1 MTASVFSVITVTS
14 AYPST
19 QIIAG
24 SNPPVSVLVY
34 NADPLNTI
42 WFSDN
47 DSFIAG
53 NVNNCSPLP
62 PLSSVSFDGTG
73 DVYAATSGGVTANL
87 QLYPTG
93 SAFFGQSQITQLAQI
108 GTPGGAAAA
117 TLTPGASFPV
127 LSLAPIGQYNSYDLN
142 MYVTAINPG
151 ALAAVMTVLIT
162 LQWFDNPLLPP
173 VFEEDWQIWAGRA
186 NPVIGVNTLSGNGP
200 MHGQYLSVTV
210 TIPGG
215 AANNAVLQ
223 YINIFGSPRVV
234 PFSDWRQNA
243 GAVNPQNENMTI
255 IPPST
260 QQYIGFDNT
269 LAAAVNF
276 ACNANTTYW
285 QPCSLY
291 SGPAYLRFESSN
303 APTTVFLVN
312 CQYLVSGAL
321 IPGAACPG
329 ILFTI
334 GAGTTEITKQLN
346 LPRAP
351 CAIVIQNGSS
361 VDTVSFELVA
371 QQAA

>member
-1 MTASVFSVITVTS
+1 MTASVFNVITVN
-14 AYPST
+14 ANYPAA
-19 QIIAG
+19 QIVAAG
-24 SNPPVSVLVY
+24 GPPVLTY

-42 WFSDN
+42 WYSDTN
-47 DSFIAG
+47 SFIAG
-53 NVNNCSPLP
+53 DVNHSTPLP
-62 PLSSVSFDGTG
+62 PLSSVSFDGTMN
-73 DVYAATSGGVTANL
+73 VYASTVTGQTAQL
-87 QLYPTG
+87 QMYPTG
-93 SAFFGQSQITQLAQI
+93 SSYYGPSQITNLAELGTVA
-108 GTPGGAAAA
+108 GTPAG
-117 TLTPGASFPV
+117 TLTPGTSFPV
-127 LSLAPIGQYNSYDLN
+127 LSLAPVGQYASYDLN
-142 MYVTAINPG
+142 MYVTALTPG
-151 ALAAVMTVLIT
+151 GLDAVLTALVT

-186 NPVIGVNTLSGNGP
+186 APVAGVNTLCGNGP
-200 MHGQYLSVTV
+200 MHGQYLTVTV
-210 TIPGG
+210 TIPAG
-215 AANNAVLQ
+215 AAFNATLQ
-223 YINIFGSPRVV
+223 YINIFGSNRTV
-234 PFSDWRQNA
+234 PYSDWRQNA

-260 QQYIGFDNT
+260 QQFIGFDNT

-276 ACNANTTYW
+276 ACNASTTYW

-334 GAGTTEITKQLN
+334 GAGTTEVTKQLN